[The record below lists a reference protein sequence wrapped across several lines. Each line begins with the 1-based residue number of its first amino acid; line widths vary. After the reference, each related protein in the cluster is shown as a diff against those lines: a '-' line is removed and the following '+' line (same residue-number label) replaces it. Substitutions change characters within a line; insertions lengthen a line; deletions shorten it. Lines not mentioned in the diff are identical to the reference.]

1 MNWGSL
7 DQELLA
13 KRMDDNASL
22 QSPKTSDA
30 VMKDTLVE
38 SALGSAKRAIEL
50 GMGKDKIVVS
60 AKVSKLPDLLAVYK
74 DLYVMSDF
82 PLHVGLTEAG
92 LGIKGIVSSA
102 AAISILLNSGIGD
115 TIRVSLTPNQAEIG
129 ERKSTL
135 LNRFYN
141 RSELE
146 LFLQRLLLAL
156 VVEELLRL
164 FSRIGAEYSISC
176 SRLYEGVVGQV
187 SRV

>member
-1 MNWGSL
+1 MS
-7 DQELLA
+7 
-13 KRMDDNASL
+13 
-22 QSPKTSDA
+22 
-30 VMKDTLVE
+30 
-38 SALGSAKRAIEL
+38 
-50 GMGKDKIVVS
+50 
-60 AKVSKLPDLLAVYK
+60 
-74 DLYVMSDF
+74 MSDF

-135 LNRFYN
+135 LNRFYS

-164 FSRIGAEYSISC
+164 FFKNWRRIFNLMFEIA
-176 SRLYEGVVGQV
+176 
-187 SRV
+187 